1 MARVVVTDATFPSLD
16 NERAV
21 AAKHDAVFDV
31 LDSCSEADVV
41 SAAKDADV
49 LVVQFAT
56 VNRAAIEALPRKAQ
70 IVRYGLGL
78 DNLDLDAAKERG
90 VKVAYV
96 PDYATGEVAD
106 HTASLILASLRK
118 IVALD
123 ESVRAGKWDPVG
135 VSKPLRAFSES
146 IVGFVGFGRIGAEV
160 HARLQPFGFNS
171 IVHDPFADP
180 DKLES
185 HGVKSVDLDELFS
198 TADLVTLH
206 APLTSETRYV
216 VDSKR
221 LDQMK
226 KSAMVV
232 NTARGA
238 LIDSKSLAAA
248 LKNGVIAGAALDV
261 FEQEPLPEDS
271 GLRACPNLIMTP
283 HAAWYSNRSVESL
296 QTLAADEIDRALSGR
311 LPRCPAPFAT

>member
-16 NERAV
+16 HERAV
-21 AAKHDAVFDV
+21 AAKHGAVFNV
-31 LDSCSEADVV
+31 LDSCSEAEVV
-41 SAAKDADV
+41 SAAEDADV

-56 VNRAAIEALPRKAQ
+56 VNRAAVEALPPNAR

-78 DNLDLDAAKERG
+78 DNLDLAAAEERG
-90 VKVAYV
+90 IKVAYV

-118 IVALD
+118 IVALN
-123 ESVRAGKWDPVG
+123 ESVRAGQWDPVG

-146 IVGFVGFGRIGAEV
+146 IVGFVGFGRIGGEV
-160 HARLQPFGFNS
+160 HSRLRPFGFNS

-180 DKLES
+180 GKLES
-185 HGVKSVDLDELFS
+185 QGAKPVDLDELFS
-198 TADLVTLH
+198 SADIVTLH
-206 APLTSETRYV
+206 APLTSETRHV

-221 LDQMK
+221 LAQMK

-238 LIDSKSLAAA
+238 LIDSESLDAA
-248 LKNGVIAGAALDV
+248 LKSGAIAGAAIDV

-271 GLRACPNLIMTP
+271 TLRTCPNLIMTP

-296 QTLAADEIDRALSGR
+296 QTLAADEIDRALSAR
-311 LPRCPAPFAT
+311 LPRCPAPFVT